1 MVRKIGV
8 VFLILILSIQLSSVN
23 ACASEESPLPDE
35 YKDFLDS
42 LPDDIADLLPE
53 ELFYGDMNSIAQGTV
68 KLTSWDYVF
77 DVVFDVL
84 GLNVRTIL
92 KTLATVLG
100 MLILCSLLNMIK
112 NSISNVSGV
121 AIINLICGMI
131 TVITVIQ
138 ISRDPLQRAMQLVE
152 EIKVFTNTI
161 SPLICSMYAMGGNVS
176 SALVHNYGLIV
187 FLSILENICII
198 SLEAIFGVCLGLTV
212 ASSFIGETNILPL
225 SNAIKKAFTF
235 FLGMI
240 MLIFTTVI
248 STQTLIASKADSLS
262 TKTAKMLATQ
272 MIPLVGGTVGESLRT
287 AGASIEYL
295 RTNVGIVLI
304 VVLLLMVLPTFISV
318 GLYRLGFI
326 ISNAFAGLL
335 GCEREG
341 KILLE
346 ISSIYGYV
354 LAIISIS
361 SIILLL
367 LITVFAKCSSPLL

>member
-1 MVRKIGV
+1 MVRRIGV

-23 ACASEESPLPDE
+23 AFASEESAPPDE

-112 NSISNVSGV
+112 NSISNISGA

-187 FLSILENICII
+187 FLSILENVCII

-304 VVLLLMVLPTFISV
+304 VVLLLMVLPTFISI

>member
-1 MVRKIGV
+1 MVRRIGV

-23 ACASEESPLPDE
+23 AFASEESAPPDE

-187 FLSILENICII
+187 FLSILENVCII

-304 VVLLLMVLPTFISV
+304 VVLLLMVLPTFISI